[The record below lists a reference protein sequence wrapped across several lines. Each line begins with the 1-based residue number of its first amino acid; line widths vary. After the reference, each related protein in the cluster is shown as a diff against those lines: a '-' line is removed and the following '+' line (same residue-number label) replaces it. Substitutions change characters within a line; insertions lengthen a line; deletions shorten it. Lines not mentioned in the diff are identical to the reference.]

1 MQTFQESIF
10 VSGGRGMLRSRPG
23 LSPSEICNCYIY
35 YDIYNIIYVI
45 GQGIPQG
52 MMILMMIFNA
62 NLLHMHILV
71 SRLPTPHLPSDDI
84 SIRYQWQKLVTKFG
98 KWF

>member
-35 YDIYNIIYVI
+35 YDMYHITYVI

-52 MMILMMIFNA
+52 MVILMMIFNA

-71 SRLPTPHLPSDDI
+71 SR
-84 SIRYQWQKLVTKFG
+84 
-98 KWF
+98 